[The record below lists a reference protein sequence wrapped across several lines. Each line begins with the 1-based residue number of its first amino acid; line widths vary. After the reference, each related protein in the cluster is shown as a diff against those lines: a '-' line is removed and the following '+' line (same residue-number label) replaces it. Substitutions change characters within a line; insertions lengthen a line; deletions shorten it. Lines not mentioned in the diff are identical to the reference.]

1 MPGSVKA
8 SYDALVEV
16 FECIENFVRRLM
28 IYTKID
34 RPTPAMT
41 EVVIKI
47 MVELIS
53 VLALVTKQIN
63 QGRFSKSL
71 LTDKHSST
79 STHDLNIAEKYGK
92 RLLGENEIESVLQRL
107 DRLTGEES
115 KMATAQTL
123 DVVYC
128 LVNNMGTVMEG
139 AHQLLA

>member
-71 LTDKHSST
+71 LIDKRSST
-79 STHDLNIAEKYGK
+79 QDLNIAEKYGK

>member
-16 FECIENFVRRLM
+16 FECIENFVRRLI

-63 QGRFSKSL
+63 QGRFSKFL
-71 LTDKHSST
+71 LTDKQSST
-79 STHDLNIAEKYGK
+79 QYS
-92 RLLGENEIESVLQRL
+92 
-107 DRLTGEES
+107 
-115 KMATAQTL
+115 
-123 DVVYC
+123 
-128 LVNNMGTVMEG
+128 
-139 AHQLLA
+139 